1 MNFNGCKNVCSLT
14 TLAFTG
20 MLVFTANASE
30 EQEFEAFLKQ
40 QEAEFAQY
48 EKKHNKAFEDF
59 VVAWREAEE
68 SYKAK
73 INKKWSK
80 PNLPTSKVW
89 VSYSEDLNNRTSIDF
104 ANGNV
109 TVEVL
114 GSASD
119 EEAIKFAKD
128 RVKELSQVTVK
139 SELMKDPIYV
149 TVTNALSSQKK
160 LLNKTNRSFDENKTP
175 IEISQRKVERIAE
188 QTILPKKLVNK
199 TISQIPVVSRD
210 RNDKIQISFA
220 LPDNTLSI
228 QAKKYLPE
236 VEKQAA
242 RWNIDPALLLAIIH
256 TESSFNPLARSPVP
270 AFGLMQ
276 IVPGSAG
283 LDVSNFLQGKPLMLS
298 PEYLFQADNNVE
310 AGSTYFHILSNRYFK
325 HVHNEQSRFY
335 MSIAAYNTGP
345 GNVSKTLSGVS
356 SLNQASIA
364 ANSMTP
370 SKVYSLMLNRLPAQE
385 TRDYLQKVVKR
396 TAYYQEQIKGI

>member
-1 MNFNGCKNVCSLT
+1 MNFNGRRNVCNLT
-14 TLAFTG
+14 TLAFTV
-20 MLVFTANASE
+20 MLGFTANASD
-30 EQEFEAFLKQ
+30 EQEFKAFLKQ
-40 QEAEFAQY
+40 QEAEFLLF
-48 EKKHNKAFEDF
+48 EKNHNKAFEDF
-59 VVAWREAEE
+59 VAAWREAEK

-73 INKKWSK
+73 INKKWSE

-89 VSYSEDLNNRTSIDF
+89 VSYSDDLNNRTSIDF
-104 ANGNV
+104 AKGNV
-109 TVEVL
+109 TIEVL
-114 GSASD
+114 GSTSD
-119 EEAIKFAKD
+119 EEAIQFARE

-149 TVTNALSSQKK
+149 TVTNVLSSQEKW
-160 LLNKTNRSFDENKTP
+160 LNKTNKSFVEKKTSSDIP
-175 IEISQRKVERIAE
+175 QRRVEE
-188 QTILPKKLVNK
+188 FTEHSILPKKLVNK
-199 TISQIPVVSRD
+199 AISQAPVVSRD
-210 RNDKIQISFA
+210 RDDKIQISFA
-220 LPDNTLSI
+220 LPKNTLSV

-298 PEYLFQADNNVE
+298 PEYLYQADNNVE
-310 AGSTYFHILSNRYFK
+310 AGSTYFHILFNRYFK
-325 HVHNEQSRFY
+325 YVHNEQSRFY
-335 MSIAAYNTGP
+335 MSVAAYNTGP
-345 GNVSKTLSGVS
+345 GNVSKTLSGVN

-370 SKVYSLMLNRLPAQE
+370 SKIYSLMLNRLPAKE

-396 TAYYQEQIKGI
+396 TTYYQEKIKGI